1 MYINGLRQL
10 SYNTS
15 RSRCGVGYADSRFA
29 GKRYREPRSLIVAML
44 LSFIV
49 NAVIFQPWHYVGWEP
64 LLAQFGLLTTFGF
77 CLGSL
82 VVLVPAK
89 AISAMRSR

>member
-1 MYINGLRQL
+1 
-10 SYNTS
+10 
-15 RSRCGVGYADSRFA
+15 
-29 GKRYREPRSLIVAML
+29 ML